1 MIYDGPGGQVPEYGE
16 AVAAHQIRSSPHYP
30 PTASDHEAHT
40 GSAGTRTLPATP
52 PALPG
57 HPVCAWSG
65 LLLHGAGGS
74 VACAGPGAAPR
85 LPRLLRLARLPG
97 KRCSARCIARTFGP
111 LAWMWALVSLPA
123 LNGHQA
129 SKKHALHCLDAGLDA
144 RLVVMPWPVS
154 PSPRSCINH
163 HMLISSSHWLQE
175 AVKRVVKVCRD
186 KGVTPGGQHSA
197 RRAAQRS
204 YHDDI
209 SRTCCA
215 SLRAGRSLL
224 ARMSLT

>member
-1 MIYDGPGGQVPEYGE
+1 ML
-16 AVAAHQIRSSPHYP
+16 A
-30 PTASDHEAHT
+30 
-40 GSAGTRTLPATP
+40 SAGKRLWPSSVFSVPGIDCWFILGTSEPSTWPCAQHTHRTTPIPLP
-52 PALPG
+52 LSG
-57 HPVCAWSG
+57 HPVSARRG